1 MTLIDE
7 TKIFD
12 NKIKVNQTQ
21 RISENFRMII

>member
-7 TKIFD
+7 TEIFD

>member
-1 MTLIDE
+1 MALIDE
-7 TKIFD
+7 TKMFD